1 MLPYNEPAR
10 KRGLTAIDGALML
23 MIVLLMVQMWL
34 LVSTLEGY
42 LAGHHDV
49 VVPGAVISGLLF
61 TACGGLL
68 LFVLRLDREA
78 KARRKPPST

>member
-1 MLPYNEPAR
+1 
-10 KRGLTAIDGALML
+10 

-49 VVPGAVISGLLF
+49 VIPGAIISGLLF
-61 TACGGLL
+61 AACGGLL
-68 LFVLRLDREA
+68 LFVFRLDREA
-78 KARRKPPST
+78 KARRKNPSA